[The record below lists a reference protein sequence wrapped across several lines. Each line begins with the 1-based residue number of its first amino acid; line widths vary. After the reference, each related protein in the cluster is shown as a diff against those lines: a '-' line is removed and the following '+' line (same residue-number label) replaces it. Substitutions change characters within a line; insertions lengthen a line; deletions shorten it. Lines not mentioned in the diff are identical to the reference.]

1 MFAGIIDGNTSA
13 ADTLFLIA
21 AILFGIVALTHLFGF
36 RDYGAA
42 PAADGRRGVAWAPI
56 GGLFMA
62 AGLCLTAIGLLCL

>member
-1 MFAGIIDGNTSA
+1 MFADIVSGNTSA
-13 ADTLFLIA
+13 ADTFFIIA

-36 RDYGAA
+36 SGPRDGARGGPYWAA
-42 PAADGRRGVAWAPI
+42 PV